1 MVHSRREK
9 NQEKERAIPRK
20 KQTRKE
26 RRVNLSTDQQRRE
39 EEEEAEVEVVLR
51 VVVRSRRRRRRRR
64 GQSVLPVESL
74 SVEEFGVSQSQASI
88 RRAVANPPLYR
99 VSIAGL

>member
-51 VVVRSRRRRRRRR
+51 VVVRSRSRRRRRR

>member
-51 VVVRSRRRRRRRR
+51 VVVRSRRRRRR